1 MIGTSARH
9 GLFAPDAPQGAST
22 VGPVRPV
29 LERSD
34 MLKTVLA
41 FIVGAYMVV
50 FLAVMLGTS
59 TRVPSWLIRVA
70 VFVLVLLLGLWLAL
84 RGEGRRP

>member
-1 MIGTSARH
+1 
-9 GLFAPDAPQGAST
+9 
-22 VGPVRPV
+22 
-29 LERSD
+29 

-50 FLAVMLGTS
+50 FLAVMLQTS
-59 TRVPSWLIRVA
+59 TRVPSWLIGVS

-84 RGEGRRP
+84 RGEGRGQ